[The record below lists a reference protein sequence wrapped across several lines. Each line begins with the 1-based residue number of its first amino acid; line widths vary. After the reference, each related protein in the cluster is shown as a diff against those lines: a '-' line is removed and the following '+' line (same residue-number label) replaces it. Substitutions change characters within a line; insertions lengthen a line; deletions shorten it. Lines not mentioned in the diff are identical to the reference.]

1 MENNVYS
8 YLKVCSMINFKL
20 SKIISIDETLI
31 YIITILKDTQKVTKE
46 LPYKIL
52 KHLCK

>member
-20 SKIISIDETLI
+20 SKIISINETLI
-31 YIITILKDTQKVTKE
+31 YIITIFKRYTKSNKRTT
-46 LPYKIL
+46 LQNIKTSV
-52 KHLCK
+52 